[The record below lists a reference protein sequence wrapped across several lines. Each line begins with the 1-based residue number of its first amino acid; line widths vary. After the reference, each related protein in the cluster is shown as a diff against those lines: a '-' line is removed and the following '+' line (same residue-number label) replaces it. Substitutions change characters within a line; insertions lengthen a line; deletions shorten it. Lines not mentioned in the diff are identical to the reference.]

1 MAPSETASTST
12 RRSFLRRT
20 AVGGAMLGFSTVDSA
35 AAADAPPGSEPVLL
49 VHGYA
54 DTGDTPWWKV
64 VERYLIDVGYSADEI
79 YVLSLGD
86 VPGTTTDSPA
96 EYAAVVGERL
106 KVVSEAHGSRVDVV
120 AHSMGG
126 LDSRW
131 CVEKG
136 DGAEYVDDLVTLGTP
151 HQGTYAAYLGLL
163 TEGGRD
169 MTPGSDFLE
178 ELNDGALA
186 EGVEY
191 TALWSSA
198 DELIVPSEY
207 ARLPSPEVDSVD
219 VAWNVN
225 SGFQEH
231 IQLVYDRRVFDRYY
245 RLLD

>member
-1 MAPSETASTST
+1 MSRFETTST
-12 RRSFLRRT
+12 RRSFLRKSALGGSALGVA
-20 AVGGAMLGFSTVDSA
+20 AVGAASA
-35 AAADAPPGSEPVLL
+35 TETPPGSEPVLL
-49 VHGYA
+49 VHGYG
-54 DTGDTPWWKV
+54 DTGETPWWDV
-64 VERYLIDVGYSADEI
+64 VRGYLVDVGYSPDDV

-96 EYAAVVGERL
+96 EYADAVGERL
-106 KVVSEAHGSRVDVV
+106 KAISEAHGSRVDIV

-131 CVEKG
+131 CVEKQG
-136 DGAEYVDDLVTLGTP
+136 GARYVDDLVTLGTP

-169 MTPGSDFLE
+169 MLPGSTFVE
-178 ELNDGALA
+178 RLNDGTLA
-186 EGVEY
+186 EGVNY

-207 ARLPSPEVDSVD
+207 ARLPSPEFSSVD
-219 VAWNVN
+219 AARNMN
-225 SGFQEH
+225 TGYQEH
-231 IQLVYDRRVFDRYY
+231 IQLVYDRAVFDRYY